1 MEINLKPTRMTTSF
15 KTEKIYPKLEELS
28 LTPSSEDQVLEGAFN
43 KVVLKGDADL
53 IPENIKE
60 GVNIFN
66 VEGVASSGID
76 TSDATAKPSDV
87 RMGKTF
93 YANGQKLVGTY
104 VPLYTRLEYIE
115 SRDGKQYIDTG
126 VQALSTVGA
135 ELRVLCPSDTECTF
149 FGAWGSSNGLLF
161 GQAGSHWF
169 GAECYSIATDS
180 AWKNAPGIEFDA
192 SWHTYKY
199 DATTGKSSVDG
210 VETEAPA
217 NSGRNA
223 NIYIFKT
230 NNYGKCLAGT
240 RTSNCKL
247 YNKGLL
253 SHDYIPVIR
262 NEDGLVT
269 MYDLIEQKFAIPSG
283 EGSFIAG
290 PEIV

>member
-15 KTEKIYPKLEELS
+15 KTEKIYPQLEELS
-28 LTPSSEDQVLEGAFN
+28 LTPSLEDQVIEGAFN

-66 VEGVASSGID
+66 VEGIASSGID
-76 TSDATAKPSDV
+76 TSDATATEEDV

-93 YANGQKLVGTY
+93 YANGRKLVGTY
-104 VPLYTRLEYIE
+104 VPLYTRLEYLE
-115 SRDGKQYIDTG
+115 SSDGKQYIDTG

-135 ELRVLCPSDTECTF
+135 ELRVLTPSADECCF

-169 GAECYSIATDS
+169 GDECYSVATDS

-199 DATTGKSSVDG
+199 DATTRKSTIDG
-210 VETEAPA
+210 VDTNAPA

-240 RTSNCKL
+240 RISSCKL
-247 YNKGLL
+247 YKSGVLIR
-253 SHDYIPVIR
+253 DYIPVR
-262 NEDGLVT
+262 READGLIT
-269 MYDLIEQKFAIPSG
+269 MYDLIEQKFAMPSG

-290 PEIV
+290 PEI